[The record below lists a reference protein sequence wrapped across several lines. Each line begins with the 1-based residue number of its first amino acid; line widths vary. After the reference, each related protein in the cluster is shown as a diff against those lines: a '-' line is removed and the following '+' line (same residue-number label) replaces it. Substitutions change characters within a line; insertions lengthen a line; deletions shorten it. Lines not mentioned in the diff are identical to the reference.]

1 MVLITFLQFQQ
12 NQNSNELNNSK
23 NFILWNNNSK
33 QKIDY
38 QLKQKDDLMWY
49 NLIFIE
55 LNFYINSKK

>member
-12 NQNSNELNNSK
+12 NQKSNVLNNSK

-38 QLKQKDDLMWY
+38 QLKQKNDLMWY

>member
-12 NQNSNELNNSK
+12 NQKSNVLNNSK

-49 NLIFIE
+49 NLIFVE
-55 LNFYINSKK
+55 LNFNINSKK

>member
-12 NQNSNELNNSK
+12 NQKSNVLNNSK

>member
-12 NQNSNELNNSK
+12 NQKSNVLNNSK

-49 NLIFIE
+49 NLIFVE

>member
-12 NQNSNELNNSK
+12 NQKSNVLNNSK

-33 QKIDY
+33 SKIDF

-49 NLIFIE
+49 NLIFVE

>member
-49 NLIFIE
+49 NLIFVE

>member
-23 NFILWNNNSK
+23 NFILWNNHAK
-33 QKIDY
+33 TKIDFE
-38 QLKQKDDLMWY
+38 LKQKDDLMWY

>member
-33 QKIDY
+33 AKIDF